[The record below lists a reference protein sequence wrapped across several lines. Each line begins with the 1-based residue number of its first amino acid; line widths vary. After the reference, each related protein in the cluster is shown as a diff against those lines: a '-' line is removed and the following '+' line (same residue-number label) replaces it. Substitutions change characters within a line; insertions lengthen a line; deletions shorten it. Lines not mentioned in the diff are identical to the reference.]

1 MPVSREQPNLP
12 WIPIW
17 EGSKM
22 IIKEVI
28 QSQYLASLEML
39 KNAIIRCPES
49 IWTDPEPKNK
59 FWHIAFHSLFYTHL
73 YLQPVEKDF
82 TPYKSMGHLPW
93 EPDDQQRIREP
104 YTRDEV
110 LAYLEF
116 CQEEVKQTLPRVD
129 LDSDES
135 GFYWLPFN
143 KLELQFYNIR
153 HLQLH
158 TGELCER
165 LGTTAGVDVD
175 WVGMVHGL

>member
-1 MPVSREQPNLP
+1 MV
-12 WIPIW
+12 
-17 EGSKM
+17 
-22 IIKEVI
+22 IKEVI
-28 QSQYLASLEML
+28 KSQYLASLEML
-39 KNAIIRCPES
+39 KNAIIQCPES
-49 IWTDPEPKNK
+49 MWTDPEPKNK

-73 YLQPVEKDF
+73 YLQPAEKDF

-93 EPDDQQRIREP
+93 EPNDLHKIREP

-116 CQEEVKQTLPRVD
+116 CQEEVKQCLPRLD